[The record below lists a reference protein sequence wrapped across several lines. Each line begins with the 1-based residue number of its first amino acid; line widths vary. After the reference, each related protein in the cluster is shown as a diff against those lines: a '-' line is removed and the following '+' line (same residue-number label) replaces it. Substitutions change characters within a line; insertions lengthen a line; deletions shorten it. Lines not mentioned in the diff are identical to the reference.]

1 MEWIDTP
8 GEISAVLGVG
18 ALLIAALF
26 WVVQQRVNQ
35 VLHETKPNSGSSMRD
50 VLMAKLD
57 VIEDRVRS
65 VEQKI
70 DHHIQWHLEE
80 K

>member
-8 GEISAVLGVG
+8 GEISAVLGIG
-18 ALLIAALF
+18 SLLIASLF
-26 WVVQQRVNQ
+26 WVVQARVNQ

-50 VLMAKLD
+50 VLMTKLD
-57 VIEDRVRS
+57 SIETQLRS
-65 VEQKI
+65 VERKI
-70 DHHIQWHLEE
+70 DHHIEWHLEE